1 MQHALLMWKNTRM
14 IVLTAVC
21 AAIYAATLIA
31 FKTVVPIIP
40 GVTEV
45 RVAGVFPMTF
55 GFLFGP
61 AGAWGLA
68 IGNVIGD
75 IFGGTLSPVS
85 IAGFIGNFL
94 MGYLPYTLWSTLLP
108 VSNGTYAW
116 DASNVRNWLT
126 YIVIA
131 FISGTAAAVIIGTF
145 ADAIGMVPYTIISKI
160 ITINNFISSLIGVLL
175 LISVFDVTK
184 NQLRLFWPE
193 VMDVSGA
200 NPAMKGIIG
209 AWLVAAGCILG
220 VLGCFVPGLSWTV
233 VSWLATCLVMGG
245 SLLL

>member
-40 GVTEV
+40 GITEV

-75 IFGGTLSPVS
+75 IFGGTLSPAS

-94 MGYLPYTLWSTLLP
+94 MGYLPYTLWSTLIP
-108 VSNGTYAW
+108 VSNGTYGW
-116 DASNVRNWLT
+116 DAKSVRNWLT
-126 YIVIA
+126 YIAIA
-131 FISGTAAAVIIGTF
+131 FISGAAAAVIIGTF
-145 ADAIGMVPYTIISKI
+145 TDAIGMVPYSIISKI
-160 ITINNFISSLIGVLL
+160 ITINNFIGSLIGILL
-175 LISVFDVTK
+175 LLAVFDVTK
-184 NQLRLFWPE
+184 NQLRLFWPD
-193 VMDVSGA
+193 VMDVSAA
-200 NPAMKGIIG
+200 NTTMKSSFG
-209 AWLVAAGCILG
+209 AWLVAAGCVLG
-220 VLGCFVPGLSWTV
+220 VFGGFVPGLSWSI
-233 VSWLATCLVMGG
+233 VSWLATCLIIGG

>member
-40 GVTEV
+40 GITEV

-75 IFGGTLSPVS
+75 IFGGTLSPAS

-94 MGYLPYTLWSTLLP
+94 MGYLPYTLWSTLIP
-108 VSNGTYAW
+108 VSNGTYGWNAK
-116 DASNVRNWLT
+116 SVRNWLT

-131 FISGTAAAVIIGTF
+131 FISGAAAAVIIGSFT
-145 ADAIGMVPYTIISKI
+145 DAIGMVPYSIISKI
-160 ITINNFISSLIGVLL
+160 ITINNFIGSLIGILL
-175 LISVFDVTK
+175 LLAVFDVTK
-184 NQLRLFWPE
+184 NQLRLFWPD
-193 VMDVSGA
+193 VMDVSAA
-200 NPAMKGIIG
+200 NTAMKSSFG
-209 AWLVAAGCILG
+209 AWVVAAGCVLG
-220 VLGCFVPGLSWTV
+220 VFGGFVPGLSWAI
-233 VSWLATCLVMGG
+233 VSWLATCLIMGG

>member
-21 AAIYAATLIA
+21 AAIYGATLIA

-75 IFGGTLSPVS
+75 IFGGTLSPAS

-94 MGYLPYTLWSTLLP
+94 MGYLPYTIWSTLIP
-108 VSNGTYAW
+108 VSNGKYAW
-116 DASNVRNWLT
+116 DAKSARSWLL

-131 FISGTAAAVIIGTF
+131 FISGAAAAVVIGTF
-145 ADAIGMVPYTIISKI
+145 ADAIGMVPYSIISKI
-160 ITINNFISSLIGVLL
+160 ITINNVIGSLIGILL
-175 LISVFDVTK
+175 LLAVFDVTK

-193 VMDVSGA
+193 VMDVSAA
-200 NPAMKGIIG
+200 NTAMRASLG

-220 VLGCFVPGLSWTV
+220 IFGGFVPGLSWTV

>member
-1 MQHALLMWKNTRM
+1 
-14 IVLTAVC
+14 
-21 AAIYAATLIA
+21 
-31 FKTVVPIIP
+31 
-40 GVTEV
+40 
-45 RVAGVFPMTF
+45 
-55 GFLFGP
+55 
-61 AGAWGLA
+61 
-68 IGNVIGD
+68 
-75 IFGGTLSPVS
+75 
-85 IAGFIGNFL
+85 
-94 MGYLPYTLWSTLLP
+94 
-108 VSNGTYAW
+108 
-116 DASNVRNWLT
+116 
-126 YIVIA
+126 
-131 FISGTAAAVIIGTF
+131 
-145 ADAIGMVPYTIISKI
+145 
-160 ITINNFISSLIGVLL
+160 LL

>member
-40 GVTEV
+40 GITEV

-75 IFGGTLSPVS
+75 IFGGTLSPAS

-94 MGYLPYTLWSTLLP
+94 MGYLPYTLWSTLVP
-108 VSNGTYAW
+108 VSNGTYVW
-116 DASNVRNWLT
+116 DVKNVRNWLT

-131 FISGTAAAVIIGTF
+131 FISGAAAAVVIGTF
-145 ADAIGMVPYTIISKI
+145 ADAIGMVPYFIISKI
-160 ITINNFISSLIGVLL
+160 ITINNFIASLIGILL
-175 LISVFDVTK
+175 LVAVFDVTK

-193 VMDVSGA
+193 VMDVPAA
-200 NPAMKGIIG
+200 NPSLKATLG
-209 AWLVAAGCILG
+209 AWLVAAGCLLG
-220 VLGCFVPGLSWTV
+220 VFGGFVPGLSWTV
-233 VSWLATCLVMGG
+233 ISWLATCLVMGG

>member
-75 IFGGTLSPVS
+75 IFGGTLSPAS

-94 MGYLPYTLWSTLLP
+94 MGYLPYTLWSTLIP
-108 VSNGTYAW
+108 IADGTYAW
-116 DASNVRNWLT
+116 DAKSVRNWLL
-126 YIVIA
+126 YIIIA
-131 FISGTAAAVIIGTF
+131 FISGAAAAVVIGAF
-145 ADAIGMVPYTIISKI
+145 ADAIGMVPYSIISKI
-160 ITINNFISSLIGVLL
+160 ITVNNFIGSLIGILL
-175 LISVFDVTK
+175 LLAVFDITK
-184 NQLRLFWPE
+184 NQLHLFWPE
-193 VMDVSGA
+193 VMDVSA
-200 NPAMKGIIG
+200 PNTAMKASLG

-220 VLGCFVPGLSWTV
+220 VFGGFVPGLSWTV
-233 VSWLATCLVMGG
+233 VSWLATCLVIGG

>member
-40 GVTEV
+40 GITEV

-75 IFGGTLSPVS
+75 IFGGTLSPAS

-94 MGYLPYTLWSTLLP
+94 MGYLPYTLWSTLVP
-108 VSNGTYAW
+108 VSNGTYVW
-116 DASNVRNWLT
+116 DVKNVRNWLT

-131 FISGTAAAVIIGTF
+131 FISGAAAAVVIGTF
-145 ADAIGMVPYTIISKI
+145 ADAIGMVPYFIISKI
-160 ITINNFISSLIGVLL
+160 ITINNFIASLIGILL
-175 LISVFDVTK
+175 LVAVFDVTK

-193 VMDVSGA
+193 VMDVPGA
-200 NPAMKGIIG
+200 NPSLKATLG
-209 AWLVAAGCILG
+209 AWLVAAGCLLG
-220 VLGCFVPGLSWTV
+220 VFGGFVPGLSWTV
-233 VSWLATCLVMGG
+233 ISWLATCLVMGG